1 MNLRVKAIALSLASM
16 AILAGGTAV
25 YADDQ
30 DDKRPTPG
38 ATDFPKPR
46 HPHPEENELHDR
58 YGEDVGQV
66 NLPPLVVKP
75 PPTTG
80 AAGTGKSEQI
90 SPANTPK
97 LVDAGNANPE
107 ENVPVDPAAI
117 NPDQGT
123 PADNFFNVAS
133 AGIGVMGIGVAALVV
148 FAIRRSARLRKD
160 SKADFLYQ

>member
-1 MNLRVKAIALSLASM
+1 MNLRVKAIALSLAGM

-30 DDKRPTPG
+30 DDKRPIPG
-38 ATDFPKPR
+38 STDYPKPR

-66 NLPPLVVKP
+66 NLPPLAVKP

-80 AAGTGKSEQI
+80 AAGTGKAEQV
-90 SPANTPK
+90 TPTSTDK
-97 LVDAGNANPE
+97 LVDAGNANPGA
-107 ENVPVDPAAI
+107 NVPVDPASI
-117 NPDQGT
+117 KPDKGT
-123 PADNFFNVAS
+123 PADKFFNAAS
-133 AGIGVMGIGVAALVV
+133 AGIGVMGIGVVALAV

-160 SKADFLYQ
+160 AKADFLYQ